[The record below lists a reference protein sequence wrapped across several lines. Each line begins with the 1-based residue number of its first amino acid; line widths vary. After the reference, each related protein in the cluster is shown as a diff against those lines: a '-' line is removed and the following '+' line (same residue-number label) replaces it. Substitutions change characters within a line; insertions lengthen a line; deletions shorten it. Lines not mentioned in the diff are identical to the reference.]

1 VRHGL
6 VHLTL
11 NVPDDATLLD
21 WAATSYKPLPGQV
34 VFYNAPGGSA
44 LETLT
49 WTEGHC
55 VGYRE
60 QFEQGNLT
68 LGAYVCHLTIAAPK
82 LSLQP
87 GSPMAYVSPAPGEHG
102 SPPQALVNPLVVPL
116 LTPAPVTAPVL
127 ETVAEAAATMVLA
140 PVILTLA
147 LILASVTPAGGP
159 GIPQPNLLPVDPNL
173 LRLNTLVAKH
183 AAGTLTAQEE
193 AELTDLLAKVKGIHV
208 NSLSDLAD
216 PNAIALP
223 MRGGHVP
230 LRNFTYLH
238 NFAYAG
244 SCRPNKIT

>member
-1 VRHGL
+1 VIYT
-6 VHLTL
+6 VTPY
-11 NVPDDATLLD
+11 NPQDAR
-21 WAATSYKPLPGQV
+21 QM
-34 VFYNAPGGSA
+34 
-44 LETLT
+44 
-49 WTEGHC
+49 H
-55 VGYRE
+55 
-60 QFEQGNLT
+60 
-68 LGAYVCHLTIAAPK
+68 
-82 LSLQP
+82 P
-87 GSPMAYVSPAPGEHG
+87 GSPAAYGRPAPGEHG
-102 SPPQALVNPLVVPL
+102 SPQQALVNPPLVPL
-116 LTPAPVTAPVL
+116 LTPAPVL
-127 ETVAEAAATMVLA
+127 ETVEVVAEAAATVVLA